1 MDKAT
6 DKAMDNEKKYELK
19 TMVLPPIG
27 TNCYL
32 LIDKA
37 TRKAAVID
45 PAAAGQRILDVLK
58 EADATPVLIIN
69 THGHWDH
76 TGANRFLQEQTQ
88 STLLIHEADAPMLS
102 NAALSSATF
111 FGAGIQTST
120 PDRLLHDKDVIELG
134 ELKLEVLH
142 TPGHSPGGVCLFTE
156 DLCFSGDT
164 LFKLS
169 MGRTDL
175 PGSDE
180 TQMEYSLNKLMR
192 YPDELTVLPGHGPA
206 TTIGYERKFNPY
218 IG

>member
-1 MDKAT
+1 MD
-6 DKAMDNEKKYELK
+6 KKYEVK

-27 TNCYL
+27 TNCYI
-32 LIDKA
+32 LIDRA

-45 PAAAGQRILDVLK
+45 PCAAGQRILDTLK
-58 EADATPVLIIN
+58 QNNATVELIIN

-76 TGANRFLQEQTQ
+76 TGANRFLHDETRAPI
-88 STLLIHEADAPMLS
+88 LIHEADAAM
-102 NAALSSATF
+102 LSSAELSAAAT
-111 FGAGIQTST
+111 FGAGIELSA

-142 TPGHSPGGVCLFTE
+142 TPGHTPGGICLFTE

-164 LFKLS
+164 LFRLS

-175 PGSDE
+175 EGGDV

-192 YPDELTVLPGHGPA
+192 YPDETTVLPGHGPS

>member
-6 DKAMDNEKKYELK
+6 DNEKRYELK

-134 ELKLEVLH
+134 ELRLEVLH

>member
-6 DKAMDNEKKYELK
+6 DNEKRYELK

-37 TRKAAVID
+37 TRKAAIID

-58 EADATPVLIIN
+58 EAKAEPALIIN

-76 TGANRFLQEQTQ
+76 TGANHFLQEQTKAP
-88 STLLIHEADAPMLS
+88 LLIHEADAPMLS

-111 FGAGIQTST
+111 FGAGIENST

-175 PGSDE
+175 PGSDG

-206 TTIGYERKFNPY
+206 TNIGYERKFNPY

>member
-1 MDKAT
+1 ME
-6 DKAMDNEKKYELK
+6 NEKKYELK

-37 TRKAAVID
+37 TRKAAIID

-58 EADATPVLIIN
+58 EAKAEPALIIN

-76 TGANRFLQEQTQ
+76 IGANKYLHDKTQ
-88 STLLIHEADAPMLS
+88 APILIHEADAPMLGS
-102 NAALSSATF
+102 AALSAASF
-111 FGAGIQTST
+111 FGAGVESSA

-192 YPDELTVLPGHGPA
+192 YPDELTVLPGHGPS
-206 TTIGYERKFNPY
+206 TNIGYERKFNPY

>member
-6 DKAMDNEKKYELK
+6 DNEKRYELK

-134 ELKLEVLH
+134 ELRLEVLH

-175 PGSDE
+175 PGSDG

-206 TTIGYERKFNPY
+206 TNIGYERKFNPY

>member
-1 MDKAT
+1 M
-6 DKAMDNEKKYELK
+6 EKKYELK

-27 TNCYL
+27 TNCYI

-37 TRKAAVID
+37 TRKAAIID
-45 PAAAGQRILDVLK
+45 PCAAGRRILDVL
-58 EADATPVLIIN
+58 EQADATAAVIIN

-76 TGANRFLQEQTQ
+76 TGANKQLHDLTQ
-88 STLLIHEADAPMLS
+88 APILIHEADAPMLG
-102 NAALSSATF
+102 NAMLSSASL
-111 FGAGIQTST
+111 FGAGMETSEA
-120 PDRLLHDKDVIELG
+120 DRLLHDKDVIELG

-142 TPGHSPGGVCLFTE
+142 TPGHSPGGICLFTE

-180 TQMEYSLNKLMR
+180 TQMEYSLNKL
-192 YPDELTVLPGHGPA
+192 D
-206 TTIGYERKFNPY
+206 RKSVV
-218 IG
+218 

>member
-6 DKAMDNEKKYELK
+6 DNEKKYELK

-76 TGANRFLQEQTQ
+76 TGANHFLQEQTQ
-88 STLLIHEADAPMLS
+88 APLLIHEADAPMLS
-102 NAALSSATF
+102 NPALSSATF

-134 ELKLEVLH
+134 ELRLEVLH

>member
-1 MDKAT
+1 ME
-6 DKAMDNEKKYELK
+6 NEKKYELK

-37 TRKAAVID
+37 TRQAAIID
-45 PAAAGQRILDVLK
+45 PAAAGERILKVLQD
-58 EADATPVLIIN
+58 ANATPAVIIN

-76 TGANRFLQEQTQ
+76 TGANHQLQELTGAP
-88 STLLIHEADAPMLS
+88 LLIHEADAPMLS
-102 NAALSSATF
+102 NAALSSAAF
-111 FGAGIQTST
+111 FGAGIENSR
-120 PDRLLHDKDVIELG
+120 PDRLLHDKDVIEVG

-142 TPGHSPGGVCLFTE
+142 TPGHSPGGICLFTE

-192 YPDELTVLPGHGPA
+192 YSDELTVLPGHGPS
-206 TTIGYERKFNPY
+206 TNIGYERKFNPY

>member
-6 DKAMDNEKKYELK
+6 DNEKKYELK

-134 ELKLEVLH
+134 ELRLEVLH